1 MVPSGSFSGTF
12 IFKSRAQGLLGL
24 AIRGCVSVFEKGVA
38 VRGIWT
44 LGKSKLIRW
53 RRILQ
58 SMKFTKAS
66 PEVTL
71 MTGHFIDV

>member
-1 MVPSGSFSGTF
+1 M
-12 IFKSRAQGLLGL
+12 
-24 AIRGCVSVFEKGVA
+24 FEKRVA

-66 PEVTL
+66 SEVTL